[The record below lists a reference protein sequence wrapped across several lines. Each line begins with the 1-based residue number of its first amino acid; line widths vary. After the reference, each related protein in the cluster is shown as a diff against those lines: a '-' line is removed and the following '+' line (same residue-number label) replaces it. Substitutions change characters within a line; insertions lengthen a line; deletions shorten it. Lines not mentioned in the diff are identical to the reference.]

1 MKRRLLLTILL
12 ILFVYPCFSQQ
23 SDWYT
28 QGDFKPLV
36 RLEYTISNPLSTDRT
51 SSPVIIRRQDFPMP
65 DIHEMWVTVVD
76 PMLPSAPEPTNEQ
89 LDLQGGHE
97 LRAESNGHIVFH
109 QLDDIDKDGI
119 WDELFFQ
126 MDLKAKESRK
136 IYIYIGENVRGW
148 NPHKTHAN
156 IGSYCRHQMPFWENE
171 NMGWKIWFANCTDV
185 FGKHEPILMSYKL
198 YMDNIDGYGVSQID
212 QRYGSDVQRVA
223 SSFGGGAICVFE
235 EANNPEK
242 PSMPRFTPTHDKLAK
257 KSLWNAGQISDTRYA
272 YEVVTNGPV
281 RSMIKI
287 KGMNWNSGNGF
298 YEYEQ
303 IYSIEANTH
312 YTTAQVKFT
321 KFFPAVAGVE
331 MGCGIR
337 MKPEQDNFF
346 QKDGLVIT
354 SGPEDIRDPENIDER
369 KPWRVN
375 FIGMALA
382 VKDSYSP
389 KYQFVPTNS
398 KNHTFRIKP
407 NESKFYEYMVMASW
421 AEGTKYNT
429 KESFNEYAKK
439 NYVEYNNPVVSK
451 FIELEKQNK

>member
-1 MKRRLLLTILL
+1 
-12 ILFVYPCFSQQ
+12 
-23 SDWYT
+23 
-28 QGDFKPLV
+28 
-36 RLEYTISNPLSTDRT
+36 
-51 SSPVIIRRQDFPMP
+51 
-65 DIHEMWVTVVD
+65 
-76 PMLPSAPEPTNEQ
+76 
-89 LDLQGGHE
+89 
-97 LRAESNGHIVFH
+97 
-109 QLDDIDKDGI
+109 
-119 WDELFFQ
+119 
-126 MDLKAKESRK
+126 
-136 IYIYIGENVRGW
+136 
-148 NPHKTHAN
+148 
-156 IGSYCRHQMPFWENE
+156 
-171 NMGWKIWFANCTDV
+171 
-185 FGKHEPILMSYKL
+185 
-198 YMDNIDGYGVSQID
+198 
-212 QRYGSDVQRVA
+212 
-223 SSFGGGAICVFE
+223 
-235 EANNPEK
+235 
-242 PSMPRFTPTHDKLAK
+242 MPRFTPTHDKLAK